1 MSLTVDAL
9 AETLAQVRQKQP
21 VVHVIT
27 NWVTAGDV
35 AGTLHAVGARP
46 IMAFALEEV
55 NDIVSGA
62 NALVL
67 NLGTPDPSR
76 IKAMLQAGHCA
87 NSLSLPVIFDP
98 VGVGASRFRAEA
110 AERILS
116 DLRIAI
122 IRGNRAEIGALA
134 GMGGELRG
142 IDTATAP
149 PDLLAAAGTLSLRT
163 EAVVAVTGPQDLVV
177 SGGKAVIV
185 ENGHPMMSQVTG
197 MGCRL
202 TALIGAFAA
211 VETDLIA
218 ATVGAIAFFG
228 LAGEQAALRAEGP
241 GTFKA
246 AFLDAIYSLTPAE
259 FQRGLKLTE
268 QKIR

>member
-1 MSLTVDAL
+1 
-9 AETLAQVRQKQP
+9 

-35 AGTLHAVGARP
+35 ASALHAAGARP
-46 IMAFALEEV
+46 IMAFACEEV

-62 NALVL
+62 DALVL
-67 NLGTPDPSR
+67 NLGTPDPTR
-76 IKAMLQAGHCA
+76 IEAMLQAGRHA
-87 NSLSLPVIFDP
+87 NTLDRPVIFDP

-116 DLRIAI
+116 DLRIAV

-134 GMGGELRG
+134 GKGGKLRG
-142 IDTATAP
+142 IDTVVAP
-149 PDLLAAAGTLSLRT
+149 PDLRAAAGALSLKT
-163 EAVVAVTGPQDLVV
+163 GAVVAVTGPQDLVV
-177 SGGKAVIV
+177 SGGTTLIV

-197 MGCRL
+197 TGCML

-211 VETDLIA
+211 VETDLIVA
-218 ATVGAIAFFG
+218 AAGAIGFFG

-241 GTFKA
+241 GTFKMA
-246 AFLDAIYSLTPAE
+246 LIDSLYRLTPPDMEAGI
-259 FQRGLKLTE
+259 RLKE
-268 QKIR
+268 QTSVQAT